1 MNLSH
6 FLHQN
11 AGIDVKFEYIK
22 ARPSTPTE
30 VQQIYEL
37 VDTFRTG
44 YSGTDIIFWGDKAF
58 IKDKGFDIQV
68 DGDFG
73 PATCKTLKKYLES
86 QTTTNAA
93 VLLVLVK

>member
-1 MNLSH
+1 MVMKQSMQIKWDFSSNGWKRLGQIIDE
-6 FLHQN
+6 FKQLHQN

-44 YSGTDIIFWGDKAF
+44 YSGA
-58 IKDKGFDIQV
+58 
-68 DGDFG
+68 
-73 PATCKTLKKYLES
+73 
-86 QTTTNAA
+86 
-93 VLLVLVK
+93 